1 MLGSAPRLAIGSCHG
16 TVSGVKIYN
25 ANHRE
30 GWVGNMLHR
39 ATTDTG
45 CSAGTGCSHDT
56 GDIERLVNP

>member
-30 GWVGNMLHR
+30 GWVGEH
-39 ATTDTG
+39 AAP
-45 CSAGTGCSHDT
+45 SYH
-56 GDIERLVNP
+56 